1 MNRFEVCR
9 RVWRTCGVAG
19 AAIGLALLAS
29 CGGSGKQVE
38 PFAPTRVLVFG
49 DEQSLLQADGR
60 KYSINGLNA
69 AGALDC
75 ALFPVWTQSLAAS
88 FGMVFPGCRG
98 DVAEPQGIM
107 YASVNAKVADVAAQI
122 DRHLGSNT
130 FSRTDLVTVFAGL
143 HDILGLYA
151 QFPGRSS
158 SDLIQEAATLGTALA
173 GQVNRIARADGRVL
187 YVTLQDMGRTPFA
200 LAEQVANPGAT
211 NRATLLSD
219 LSKSF
224 NDQLRIGVINDG
236 RLIGQVS
243 EDELS
248 VVVTNNPVS
257 SGYVSA
263 TEAACLS
270 TVALLDCTTAT
281 LVEKAGKSATAF
293 YWADATRL
301 SAGAQ
306 NNLSQAAQVRARGN
320 PF

>member
-1 MNRFEVCR
+1 
-9 RVWRTCGVAG
+9 VAG
-19 AAIGLALLAS
+19 AVVGLALLAS
-29 CGGSGKQVE
+29 CGGSGDQVE

-49 DEQSLLQADGR
+49 DEQSLLQADGK

-69 AGALDC
+69 EGALDC
-75 ALFPVWTQSLAAS
+75 ARFPVWTQSLAAS

-107 YASVNAKVADVAAQI
+107 YATVNAKVADVAVQI
-122 DRHLGSNT
+122 NGHLGGGT
-130 FSRTDLVTVFAGL
+130 FGRTDLVTVFAGL
-143 HDILGLYA
+143 HDILDLYA
-151 QFPGRSS
+151 QFPARSRD
-158 SDLIQEAATLGTALA
+158 DLIRDAAAVGTALA

-200 LAEQVANPGAT
+200 LAERIANPGAVD
-211 NRATLLSD
+211 RATLLSD
-219 LSKSF
+219 LTKSF
-224 NDQLRIGVINDG
+224 NNSLRFGVINDG

-248 VVVTNNPVS
+248 VVVTNNPGA
-257 SGYVSA
+257 SGYANA

-270 TVALLDCTTAT
+270 TVALLDCNDTT
-281 LVEKAGKSATAF
+281 LVAGAGKSPTAY

>member
-1 MNRFEVCR
+1 M
-9 RVWRTCGVAG
+9 
-19 AAIGLALLAS
+19 GLALLAS
-29 CGGSGKQVE
+29 CGGSGDQVE
-38 PFAPTRVLVFG
+38 PFAPARVLVFG
-49 DEQSLLQADGR
+49 DEQSLLQADGK
-60 KYSINGLNA
+60 KYSINGLDA
-69 AGALDC
+69 EGALDC

-98 DVAEPQGIM
+98 NVAEPQGIM
-107 YASVNAKVADVAAQI
+107 YATVNAKVADVAVQI
-122 DRHLGSNT
+122 DGHLGGST
-130 FSRTDLVTVFAGL
+130 FGRTDLVTVFAGL
-143 HDILGLYA
+143 HDILDLYA
-151 QFPGRSS
+151 QFPARSRD
-158 SDLIQEAATLGTALA
+158 DLIREAEARGTALA

-200 LAEQVANPGAT
+200 RAEQIANPGVVD
-211 NRATLLSD
+211 RATLLSD
-219 LSKSF
+219 LTKSF
-224 NDQLRIGVINDG
+224 NTKLRFGVINDG

-248 VVVTNNPVS
+248 VVVTNNPGG
-257 SGYVSA
+257 SGYANA
-263 TEAACLS
+263 TDGACLS

-281 LVEKAGKSATAF
+281 LVSGASATGF